1 MKKIIVITPWFY
13 PAYKAGGPIQSI
25 SNLIS
30 AIDNALSFSVI
41 TSAYDLRETVALT
54 GIKVDEWVVL
64 DCKGEGEEVPIWYGK
79 RLTKSVFF
87 KSLKE
92 QEPTVVYINGMF
104 SYRFVILPLLATD
117 KSKIKV
123 VLCPRGMLQRGALAG
138 KSFKK
143 KLYLS
148 ALKLSGLV
156 KNITWHATNAEE
168 EADIKKL
175 FGKQAKIII
184 AANIPKQ
191 PVINMELP
199 TKKPG
204 KLRLIYLS
212 LIAEKKNLLQVIELI
227 NKSAANIT
235 LDIYGPVKDAAYWKK
250 CELAIADSSGK
261 VKYMD
266 DIRPELVQD
275 TFAKYDASILLTKGE
290 NFGHALYESLS
301 TGRPIITSY
310 FTPWNELEQKRA
322 GWNLDIADNDACLK
336 ILESICK
343 MDNEPFNAYCN
354 GAYEMAKLYY
364 RESSDL
370 SSYYAMFGQE
380 R

>member
-138 KSFKK
+138 KS
-143 KLYLS
+143 
-148 ALKLSGLV
+148 
-156 KNITWHATNAEE
+156 
-168 EADIKKL
+168 IKKCT
-175 FGKQAKIII
+175 
-184 AANIPKQ
+184 
-191 PVINMELP
+191 LP
-199 TKKPG
+199 
-204 KLRLIYLS
+204 I
-212 LIAEKKNLLQVIELI
+212 
-227 NKSAANIT
+227 
-235 LDIYGPVKDAAYWKK
+235 
-250 CELAIADSSGK
+250 
-261 VKYMD
+261 
-266 DIRPELVQD
+266 
-275 TFAKYDASILLTKGE
+275 
-290 NFGHALYESLS
+290 
-301 TGRPIITSY
+301 
-310 FTPWNELEQKRA
+310 
-322 GWNLDIADNDACLK
+322 
-336 ILESICK
+336 
-343 MDNEPFNAYCN
+343 N
-354 GAYEMAKLYY
+354 GAFT
-364 RESSDL
+364 
-370 SSYYAMFGQE
+370 YA
-380 R
+380 